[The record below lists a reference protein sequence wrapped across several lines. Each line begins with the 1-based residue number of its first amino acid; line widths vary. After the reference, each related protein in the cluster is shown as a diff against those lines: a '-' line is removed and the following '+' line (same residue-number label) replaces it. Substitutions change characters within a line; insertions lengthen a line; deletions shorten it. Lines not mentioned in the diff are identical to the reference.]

1 MREAAPEFEPA
12 WARFQA
18 LDRLILRPETLESP
32 WAHGRE
38 RYAALLIPVDDP
50 AAVAHIH
57 HVLERMGDIPG
68 VEPYPEPYWHITI
81 NGIGFIA
88 DPGTG
93 SDEVSSAHL
102 ETVSR
107 LIADVLASQPAF
119 EVWAGRVNG
128 FAEVVLL
135 EVWDGG
141 RVRVLNTRLLES
153 IPGIIRQPFD
163 GPVFLPH
170 ISIAR
175 FTSDEG
181 LPQLKTVLAE
191 LRRSARGPSFAVSH
205 IDLISAHLSAAAPS
219 LERLRRYHLTPVT

>member
-1 MREAAPEFEPA
+1 MRETAPEFEPA

-18 LDRLILRPETLESP
+18 LDRLILRPETLKSP
-32 WAHGRE
+32 WARGRE

-81 NGIGFIA
+81 KGIGFIA
-88 DPGTG
+88 NPGTG

-102 ETVSR
+102 KTVSR
-107 LIADVLASQPAF
+107 LTADALAGQPPF
-119 EVWAGRVNG
+119 EAQAGRVNA
-128 FAEVVLL
+128 FAEVAFV
-135 EVWDGG
+135 EVWDSG
-141 RVRVLNTRLLES
+141 RVREMNTRLLEAV
-153 IPGIIRQPFD
+153 PGLIRQPFD
-163 GPVFLPH
+163 GARFLPH

-181 LPQLKTVLAE
+181 LPQLKTALAE
-191 LRRSARGPSFAVSH
+191 LRQSDPGPSFTVTH
-205 IDLISAHLSAAAPS
+205 VDLISAHLSAAAPS
-219 LERLRRYHLTPVT
+219 LERLRRYHLTPGA